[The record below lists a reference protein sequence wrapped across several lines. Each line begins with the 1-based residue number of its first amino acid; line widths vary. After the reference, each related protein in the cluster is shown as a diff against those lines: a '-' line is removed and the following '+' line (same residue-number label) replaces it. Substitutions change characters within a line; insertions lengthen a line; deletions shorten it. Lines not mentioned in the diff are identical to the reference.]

1 MTNIKIFKCQYCK
14 SIICLPAASWERYI
28 FCKNCGKSMEKLDDE
43 FDLSEIIS
51 EDIKE
56 EKSVEQSK

>member
-1 MTNIKIFKCQYCK
+1 MNVKIYKCEICSAILCVPTKSWEQ
-14 SIICLPAASWERYI
+14 SIICPK
-28 FCKNCGKSMEKLDDE
+28 CNKNMIKLDDE

-56 EKSVEQSK
+56 ENNV